1 MGSRSFWPSGSSAP
15 SVPDLPAVPGPA
27 RLPLVGGPTLALAR
41 LASVELG
48 AQLVTAA
55 LPAFGDL
62 LDGAAQ
68 RLEPVQLPRSRALGG
83 PGGPGALG
91 PEALDLLVEVAGQ
104 PP

>member
-1 MGSRSFWPSGSSAP
+1 VGSRSFWPSGSSAP
-15 SVPDLPAVPGPA
+15 PVPDLPTVPGPA
-27 RLPLVGGPTLALAR
+27 RLALAR
-41 LASVELG
+41 LAAVELG

-83 PGGPGALG
+83 PGGAGAFG
-91 PEALDLLVEVAGQ
+91 PEALNLLVEVAGQ